1 MRLYPLVRPL
11 LFALP
16 AEASH
21 DATLDLLRAFHAWHL
36 IRPFCGRAVHDP
48 VELLGLKF
56 GNRVG
61 LAAGLDKNGRVIG
74 AFGDMGFGFL
84 EVGTVTPRAQ
94 PGNPKP
100 RMFRLP
106 EAQALI
112 NRMGFNNGGS
122 ERLTMQLMAR
132 PFKGVVG
139 VNIGKNADT
148 PMSRAVEDY
157 LEGMASFWPLA
168 DYITINISSPNT
180 RDLRQLQSGD
190 ALDDLL
196 GQMAR
201 QRYSLYRAFGRVVP
215 VLLKIAPDLDDAQ
228 IDHIVERLRRHHVD
242 GVIATNTTLAR
253 EQVAGLEH
261 AEEAGGLSG
270 RPVREASTRVIRA
283 LRQALPSGYPIIGV
297 GGIMSAEDALAKIDA
312 GADLVQLYTGLIYR
326 GPALVRE
333 CAQALAQRPT
343 PRRRD
348 ARTPQ
353 KGDGPP
359 F

>member
-21 DATLDLLRAFHAWHL
+21 DVTLDLLRAFHAWRL
-36 IRPFCGRAVHDP
+36 IRPFCGRAVDDP
-48 VELLGLKF
+48 VDLLGLRF
-56 GNRVG
+56 RNRVG
-61 LAAGLDKNGRVIG
+61 LAAGLDKNGRVMG

-84 EVGTVTPRAQ
+84 EVGTVTPRPQ

-106 EAQALI
+106 AAHALI

-122 ERLTMQLMAR
+122 DRLVMQLMER

-148 PMSRAVEDY
+148 PMSRAVDDY
-157 LEGMASFWPLA
+157 LDGMARFWPLA

-196 GQMAR
+196 GEMAR
-201 QRYSLYRAFGRVVP
+201 HRFSLYRTHRRVVP

-228 IDHIVERLRRHHVD
+228 ITHIVERLRRHQVD
-242 GVIATNTTLAR
+242 GVIATNTTISR
-253 EQVAGLEH
+253 EGVAGLEH
-261 AEEAGGLSG
+261 AQETGGLSG
-270 RPVREASTRVIRA
+270 QPVRDASTRVIRA

-297 GGIMSAEDALAKIDA
+297 GGIMSAQDALAKLDA

-326 GPALVRE
+326 GPSLVRE
-333 CAQALAQRPT
+333 CARALAGRPT
-343 PRRRD
+343 PPRRD